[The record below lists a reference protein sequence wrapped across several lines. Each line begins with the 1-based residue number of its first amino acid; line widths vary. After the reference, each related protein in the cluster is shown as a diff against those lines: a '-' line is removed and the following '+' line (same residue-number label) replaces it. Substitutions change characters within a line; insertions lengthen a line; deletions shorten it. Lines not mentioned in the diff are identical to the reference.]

1 MELALLLSINCSFAI
16 ISCWQ
21 PDTHLIVVFLQLIY
35 LLVLVCDQMRK

>member
-21 PDTHLIVVFLQLIY
+21 PDTPLNSCIFAINLLISIG
-35 LLVLVCDQMRK
+35 MRSDA